1 MNSGSASVAAPRF
14 ANAVLRYPALF
25 AYGLFG
31 IPLAMAALPLYVHLP
46 KFYGDHL
53 GVPLAA
59 LGGMLLVLRLAD
71 GVLDPLLG
79 AWSDRARSRK
89 RLIALAVPL
98 LAIGMAA
105 LFAPQVEGHAAL
117 LVWLGVALAAVYFA
131 FSLATINHNAWGA
144 ELSADP
150 VERTRITAVREG
162 LALLGVVIASIAPAL
177 MGGDGGEAMG
187 LPRFAFAFALLLFA
201 CAAIT
206 LTAAPAVERVPDRRG
221 FMFAE
226 MAAPLADP
234 MFRRLLATFMANG
247 IASAIPATL
256 VLFYIADVLQ
266 AEARQGLFLALYFIA
281 GAAGM
286 PLWLRLSARIGKVRA
301 WGVAMVVAIVAFVWA
316 AFLGAGDATAF
327 AIVCALSG
335 LALGADLALPPS
347 LLADVIGRDGRM
359 HATGAYFGLWT
370 LATKLNLALAA
381 GIALPLL
388 GALGYT
394 PGARDAAAVHAL
406 ALIYAAAPCL
416 LKLGAICALYWFHRQ
431 WRTTMPESQPSTSDA
446 TPSHG
451 ARA

>member
-1 MNSGSASVAAPRF
+1 VNAGGASVAAPRS
-14 ANAVLRYPALF
+14 ANAVPGYPALF

-31 IPLAMAALPLYVHLP
+31 MPLAMAALPLYVHLP

-59 LGGMLLVLRLAD
+59 LGLLLLLLRLAD

-89 RLIALAVPL
+89 RLIALAVPP
-98 LAIGMAA
+98 LAIGMTA
-105 LFAPQVEGHAAL
+105 LFAPQVDGQAGL
-117 LVWLGVALAAVYFA
+117 LVWLGIALAAVYFA

-162 LALLGVVIASIAPAL
+162 LALVGVVVASVAPAL
-177 MGGDGGEAMG
+177 MGGDGGEAAG
-187 LPRFAFAFALLLFA
+187 LPRFAFAFALLLIA

-206 LTAAPAVERVPDRRG
+206 LVAAPAVERVPDRRR
-221 FMFAE
+221 FTFAD
-226 MAAPLADP
+226 MTAPLTDP
-234 MFRRLLATFMANG
+234 HFRRLLATFMANG

-266 AEARQGLFLALYFIA
+266 AEARQGLFLALYFVA

-286 PLWLRLSARIGKVRA
+286 PLWVKLSARLGKVRA
-301 WGVAMVVAIVAFVWA
+301 WGLAMAVAIVAFVWA

-327 AIVCALSG
+327 AVVCVLSG

-347 LLADVIGRDGRM
+347 LLADVIGRGGRM

-388 GALGYT
+388 GFLGYS
-394 PGARDAAAVHAL
+394 PGARDPAAVQAL
-406 ALIYAAAPCL
+406 ALIYAAVPCL
-416 LKLGAICALYWFHRQ
+416 FKLGAIGALYWFARHFR
-431 WRTTMPESQPSTSDA
+431 ES
-446 TPSHG
+446 
-451 ARA
+451 

>member
-1 MNSGSASVAAPRF
+1 MSATIARVPARPS
-14 ANAVLRYPALF
+14 ANGVLGYPALF

-31 IPLAMAALPLYVHLP
+31 MPLAMAALPLYVHLP

-59 LGGMLLVLRLAD
+59 LGVLLLVLRLAD

-98 LAIGMAA
+98 LAVGMAA
-105 LFAPQVEGHAAL
+105 LFTPQVEDGAAL
-117 LVWLGVALAAVYFA
+117 LAWLGGALAVVYFA

-144 ELSADP
+144 ELSFDA

-162 LALLGVVIASIAPAL
+162 LALVGVVVASVAPAL
-177 MGGDGGEAMG
+177 MGGDGGEATG
-187 LPRFAFAFALLLFA
+187 LPRFAFSYALFLLM

-206 LTAAPAVERVPDRRG
+206 LGLAPAVERSPDLRR
-221 FMFAE
+221 FRFAD
-226 MAAPLADP
+226 MAAPLAEP
-234 MFRRLLATFMANG
+234 TFRRLLAAFMANG

-286 PLWLRLSARIGKVRA
+286 PLWVSLSARIGKARA
-301 WGVAMVVAIVAFVWA
+301 WGVAMVVAIAAFVWA
-316 AFLGAGDATAF
+316 AFLCAGDTTAF
-327 AIVCALSG
+327 AIVCVLSG

-359 HATGAYFGLWT
+359 HATGTYFGLWT

-388 GALGYT
+388 GWLGYV
-394 PGARDAAAVHAL
+394 PGSRDPAAVHAL
-406 ALIYAAAPCL
+406 ALVYAAAPCV
-416 LKLGAICALYWFHRQ
+416 LKLGAVGALWLFARQ
-431 WRTTMPESQPSTSDA
+431 FQENR
-446 TPSHG
+446 
-451 ARA
+451 

>member
-1 MNSGSASVAAPRF
+1 MSASIARVPARPSATG
-14 ANAVLRYPALF
+14 VLAYPALF

-31 IPLAMAALPLYVHLP
+31 MPLAMAALPLYVHLP

-53 GVPLAA
+53 GVPLVA
-59 LGGMLLVLRLAD
+59 LGVLLLVLRLAD

-89 RLIALAVPL
+89 RLNALAVPL

-105 LFAPQVEGHAAL
+105 LFAPPVDGGAAL
-117 LVWLGVALAAVYFA
+117 LAWLGGALAVVYFA

-144 ELSADP
+144 ELSFDS

-162 LALLGVVIASIAPAL
+162 LALVGVVIASVAPAL
-177 MGGDGGEAMG
+177 MGGDGGEVTG
-187 LPRFAFAFALLLFA
+187 LPRFAFAYAFFLFL

-206 LTAAPAVERVPDRRG
+206 LGAAPAAMRSPDLRR
-221 FMFAE
+221 FRFAD
-226 MAAPLADP
+226 MAAPLTEP
-234 MFRRLLATFMANG
+234 TFRRLLTAFMANG

-286 PLWLRLSARIGKVRA
+286 PLWVKLSARIGKVRA
-301 WGVAMVVAIVAFVWA
+301 WGAAMVVAIGAFVWA
-316 AFLGAGDATAF
+316 AFLGAGDTTEF
-327 AIVCALSG
+327 ALVCVLSG

-359 HATGAYFGLWT
+359 HATGTYFGLWT

-388 GALGYT
+388 GYLGYA
-394 PGARDAAAVHAL
+394 PGARDPAAVHAL
-406 ALIYAAAPCL
+406 ALVYAAVPCV
-416 LKLGAICALYWFHRQ
+416 LKLGAVGALYLFARQ
-431 WRTTMPESQPSTSDA
+431 FQES
-446 TPSHG
+446 
-451 ARA
+451 R

>member
-1 MNSGSASVAAPRF
+1 MGVPVTARPSANGA
-14 ANAVLRYPALF
+14 LGYPALF

-31 IPLAMAALPLYVHLP
+31 MPLAMAALPLYVHLP

-59 LGGMLLVLRLAD
+59 LGILLLVLRLAD

-98 LAIGMAA
+98 LAVGMAA
-105 LFAPQVEGHAAL
+105 LFAPQVDGDGPL
-117 LVWLGVALAAVYFA
+117 LVWLGVALAAVYLA

-162 LALLGVVIASIAPAL
+162 LALVGVVVASIAPGL
-177 MGGDGGEAMG
+177 LGGDGGETTG
-187 LPRFAFAFALLLFA
+187 LPRFAVGYALFLLL
-201 CAAIT
+201 CATIT
-206 LTAAPAVERVPDRRG
+206 LGAAPAVERSADLRRFRFG
-221 FMFAE
+221 DMT
-226 MAAPLADP
+226 APLADP
-234 MFRRLLATFMANG
+234 TFRRLLAAFMANG

-286 PLWLRLSARIGKVRA
+286 PLWVKLSARIGKVRA
-301 WGVAMVVAIVAFVWA
+301 WRLAMVVAIAAFVWA
-316 AFLGAGDATAF
+316 AFLGAGDAAAF
-327 AIVCALSG
+327 AVICVLSG

-347 LLADVIGRDGRM
+347 LLADVIGRDGCM
-359 HATGAYFGLWT
+359 HATGTYFGLWT

-388 GALGYT
+388 AYLGYA
-394 PGARDAAAVHAL
+394 PGARDPTAVHAL
-406 ALIYAAAPCL
+406 ALVYAAAPCV
-416 LKLGAICALYWFHRQ
+416 LKLGAVMALHFFARQ
-431 WRTTMPESQPSTSDA
+431 FQES
-446 TPSHG
+446 
-451 ARA
+451 R

>member
-1 MNSGSASVAAPRF
+1 VSATVAGVPARRS
-14 ANAVLRYPALF
+14 ANGVLGYPALF

-31 IPLAMAALPLYVHLP
+31 MPLAMAALPLYVHLP

-53 GVPLAA
+53 GAPLAA
-59 LGGMLLVLRLAD
+59 LGVLLLVLRLAD

-98 LAIGMAA
+98 LAVGMAA
-105 LFAPQVEGHAAL
+105 LFAPQVEGGAAL
-117 LVWLGVALAAVYFA
+117 LAWLGGALAVVYFA

-144 ELSADP
+144 ELSFDA

-162 LALLGVVIASIAPAL
+162 LALVGVVVASVAPAL
-177 MGGDGGEAMG
+177 MGGDGGEVTG
-187 LPRFAFAFALLLFA
+187 LPRFAFAFALFLLI
-201 CAAIT
+201 CAATT
-206 LTAAPAVERVPDRRG
+206 LGLAPAVPRSPDVRR
-221 FMFAE
+221 FRFAD
-226 MAAPLADP
+226 MAEPLAEP
-234 MFRRLLATFMANG
+234 NFRRLLAAFMANG

-286 PLWLRLSARIGKVRA
+286 PLWVKLSAQVGKVRA
-301 WGVAMVVAIVAFVWA
+301 WGMAMVVAIAAFVWA
-316 AFLGAGDATAF
+316 AFLGAGDTTAF
-327 AIVCALSG
+327 AVVCVLSG

-359 HATGAYFGLWT
+359 HATGTYFGLWT

-388 GALGYT
+388 GYLGYA
-394 PGARDAAAVHAL
+394 PGGRDPAAVHAL
-406 ALIYAAAPCL
+406 ALVYAAAPCA
-416 LKLGAICALYWFHRQ
+416 LKLGAVGALYLFAQHFRE
-431 WRTTMPESQPSTSDA
+431 TK
-446 TPSHG
+446 
-451 ARA
+451 

>member
-1 MNSGSASVAAPRF
+1 VTASDASVAARPS
-14 ANAVLRYPALF
+14 ASSALGYPALF

-31 IPLAMAALPLYVHLP
+31 MPLAMAALPLYVHLP

-59 LGGMLLVLRLAD
+59 LGLLLLVLRLAD

-79 AWSDRARSRK
+79 AWSDRAPSRK
-89 RLIALAVPL
+89 RLIGLSVPL

-105 LFAPQVEGHAAL
+105 LFAPQVDGDGPL
-117 LVWLGVALAAVYFA
+117 LAWLGVALAAVYLA

-162 LALLGVVIASIAPAL
+162 LALVGVVVASIAPAL
-177 MGGDGGEAMG
+177 LGGDGGEATG
-187 LPRFAFAFALLLFA
+187 LPRFAFGYALFLLL

-206 LTAAPAVERVPDRRG
+206 LGAAPAVERSLDLRR
-221 FMFAE
+221 FRLAD

-234 MFRRLLATFMANG
+234 TFRRLLAVFMANG

-256 VLFYIADVLQ
+256 VLFYIADVLR

-286 PLWLRLSARIGKVRA
+286 PLWVKLSARIGKVRA
-301 WGVAMVVAIVAFVWA
+301 WGVAMLVATAAFVWA
-316 AFLGAGDATAF
+316 AFLGAGDAAAF
-327 AIVCALSG
+327 AVICVLSG

-347 LLADVIGRDGRM
+347 LLADVIGRDGQMRS
-359 HATGAYFGLWT
+359 TGTYFGLWT

-388 GALGYT
+388 AYLGYA
-394 PGARDAAAVHAL
+394 PGARDPAAVHAL
-406 ALIYAAAPCL
+406 ALVYAAAPSV
-416 LKLGAICALYWFHRQ
+416 LKLGAVGALYLFAQHFR
-431 WRTTMPESQPSTSDA
+431 ES
-446 TPSHG
+446 
-451 ARA
+451 R